1 MPNIPKFLKNKDD
14 SQKSTSSF
22 WAPSGQSLP
31 DQAAV
36 EDKFEIGKYINGLAH
51 FIENCKT
58 PMTIAIQGDWGTGKT
73 SIMKM
78 VQKKIKEENAE
89 SSESSDGKGTAKEE
103 SNIKIINFNTWQF
116 SQFNMDKGL
125 PLIMLERLIS
135 MLQYKDTHLSNFRSD
150 ESIDALKRV
159 MATIGD
165 LIGGTFVQGD
175 INIVKRLFEGNS
187 IKEFAKLGDKYN
199 DLIEDILDIHSK
211 DDNQKNTESPDGAQ
225 SADDKKR
232 VVFFIDDLDRLEPST
247 AVELLEVLK
256 LFLDCPHCVY
266 VLAIDYSVVIRGV
279 KAKYG
284 KDFDEEKGR
293 AFFDKI
299 IQVPFQVPVE
309 RYDINNFVKCCM
321 NETGMIPPSASE
333 DGIGNIENYTSLVKH
348 SIGNNPRAIKRLF
361 NAFLLLE
368 NILGEES
375 YKDETKRLL
384 LFALQCMQN
393 TSGFYPFY
401 QYLIQKRDDDD
412 MIDDLLTLDQIDS
425 EFYDLFKVKDSQK
438 EKFLDCKEKF
448 VNFIST
454 LYNILGIKDKNKDA
468 QIWKDII
475 EVISYSSDTAV
486 SLQPAPSSVSKQYTR
501 ITTKYKYQ
509 GQTYERNNRKGFA
522 LGHLCR
528 KMIIDFIDN
537 VKKNHDEMDRLKA
550 ILDFRRLLKATLEK
564 AEINID
570 NQGDLLFIYRET
582 GTGQNVD
589 IETMQEFNPSIY
601 SSYVTDVDSQ
611 WKGIS
616 DTYHVNI
623 CRIWYAL
630 EIPELIETLKWLGY
644 DPKCTPLK
652 S

>member
-1 MPNIPKFLKNKDD
+1 M
-14 SQKSTSSF
+14 
-22 WAPSGQSLP
+22 
-31 DQAAV
+31 
-36 EDKFEIGKYINGLAH
+36 
-51 FIENCKT
+51 
-58 PMTIAIQGDWGTGKT
+58 
-73 SIMKM
+73 
-78 VQKKIKEENAE
+78 
-89 SSESSDGKGTAKEE
+89 
-103 SNIKIINFNTWQF
+103 
-116 SQFNMDKGL
+116 
-125 PLIMLERLIS
+125 
-135 MLQYKDTHLSNFRSD
+135 
-150 ESIDALKRV
+150 
-159 MATIGD
+159 
-165 LIGGTFVQGD
+165 
-175 INIVKRLFEGNS
+175 
-187 IKEFAKLGDKYN
+187 
-199 DLIEDILDIHSK
+199 
-211 DDNQKNTESPDGAQ
+211 
-225 SADDKKR
+225 
-232 VVFFIDDLDRLEPST
+232 VFFIDDLDRLEPST

-309 RYDINNFVKCCM
+309 RYDINNFIKSCM
-321 NETGMIPPSASE
+321 NETGITPPSAAK
-333 DGIGNIENYTSLVKH
+333 DGIGNVKNYTSLVKH

-375 YKDETKRLL
+375 YYKDEKKQIL

-438 EKFLDCKEKF
+438 EKFQDCKEKF
-448 VNFIST
+448 ANFIST
-454 LYNILGIKDKNKDA
+454 LYDILGITNKDKNDE
-468 QIWKDII
+468 IWKDII

-501 ITTKYKYQ
+501 VTTKYEYR
-509 GQTYERNNRKGFA
+509 GQTYERNDRRGFA
-522 LGHLCR
+522 LGNLCR

-550 ILDFRRLLKATLEK
+550 ILNFRRLLKDTLEK
-564 AEINID
+564 AEINIAS
-570 NQGDLLFIYRET
+570 QGDLLFIYWET
-582 GTGQNVD
+582 GNGQKVD
-589 IETMQEFNPSIY
+589 IETAQEFNPSIY
-601 SSYVTDVDSQ
+601 SSYVTDVAAQ
-611 WKGIS
+611 WKDIS
-616 DTYHVNI
+616 DTFHINI

-630 EIPELIETLKWLGY
+630 EIPELIETLKRLRY

>member
-1 MPNIPKFLKNKDD
+1 MPMFLKNIKD
-14 SQKSTSSF
+14 TSERYASRMM
-22 WAPSGQSLP
+22 APSGQSLP

-36 EDKFEIGKYINGLAH
+36 VDKFEIGRYINGLAH
-51 FIENCKT
+51 FIENCKM

-78 VQKKIKEENAE
+78 VQKKIDEENAAH
-89 SSESSDGKGTAKEE
+89 SESGSVNEISQEA

-187 IKEFAKLGDKYN
+187 IKEFAKLGDKYK
-199 DLIEDILDIHSK
+199 DLIEDILDIHHNGGK
-211 DDNQKNTESPDGAQ
+211 ESADSPERAQ
-225 SADDKKR
+225 SADDRKR
-232 VVFFIDDLDRLEPST
+232 VIFFIDDLDRLEPST

-309 RYDINNFVKCCM
+309 RYDINNFIKSCM
-321 NETGMIPPSASE
+321 NETGITPPSAAK
-333 DGIGNIENYTSLVKH
+333 DGIGNVKNYTSLVKH

-375 YKDETKRLL
+375 YYKDEKKQIL

-438 EKFLDCKEKF
+438 EKFQDCKEKF
-448 VNFIST
+448 ANFIST
-454 LYNILGIKDKNKDA
+454 LYNILGITNKDKNDE
-468 QIWKDII
+468 IWKDII

-501 ITTKYKYQ
+501 VTTKYEYR
-509 GQTYERNNRKGFA
+509 GQTYERNDRRGFA
-522 LGHLCR
+522 LGNLCR

-550 ILDFRRLLKATLEK
+550 ILDFRHLLKDTLEK
-564 AEINID
+564 AEINIAS
-570 NQGDLLFIYRET
+570 QGDLLFIYRET
-582 GTGQNVD
+582 GNGQKVD
-589 IETMQEFNPSIY
+589 IETAQEFNPSIY
-601 SSYVTDVDSQ
+601 SSYVTDVDAQ
-611 WKGIS
+611 WKDIS
-616 DTYHVNI
+616 DTFHINI

-630 EIPELIETLKWLGY
+630 EIPELIETLKWRGY

>member
-1 MPNIPKFLKNKDD
+1 MPMFLKNIKD
-14 SQKSTSSF
+14 TSERYASRMM
-22 WAPSGQSLP
+22 ATSGQSLP

-36 EDKFEIGKYINGLAH
+36 VDKFEIGRYINGLAH

-78 VQKKIKEENAE
+78 VQKKIDEENAAP
-89 SSESSDGKGTAKEE
+89 SESGSVNEISQEA

-187 IKEFAKLGDKYN
+187 IKEFAKLGDKYK
-199 DLIEDILDIHSK
+199 DLIEDILDIHHNGGK
-211 DDNQKNTESPDGAQ
+211 ERADSPARAQ
-225 SADDKKR
+225 SADDRKR

-309 RYDINNFVKCCM
+309 RYDINNFIKSCM
-321 NETGMIPPSASE
+321 NETGIIPPSAAK
-333 DGIGNIENYTSLVKH
+333 DGIGNVKNYTSLVKH

-375 YKDETKRLL
+375 YYKGRKETDSSFCTAMHAEYLRFLSLL
-384 LFALQCMQN
+384 
-393 TSGFYPFY
+393 
-401 QYLIQKRDDDD
+401 
-412 MIDDLLTLDQIDS
+412 
-425 EFYDLFKVKDSQK
+425 
-438 EKFLDCKEKF
+438 
-448 VNFIST
+448 
-454 LYNILGIKDKNKDA
+454 
-468 QIWKDII
+468 
-475 EVISYSSDTAV
+475 
-486 SLQPAPSSVSKQYTR
+486 SVPYT
-501 ITTKYKYQ
+501 
-509 GQTYERNNRKGFA
+509 
-522 LGHLCR
+522 
-528 KMIIDFIDN
+528 
-537 VKKNHDEMDRLKA
+537 
-550 ILDFRRLLKATLEK
+550 
-564 AEINID
+564 
-570 NQGDLLFIYRET
+570 ET
-582 GTGQNVD
+582 G
-589 IETMQEFNPSIY
+589 
-601 SSYVTDVDSQ
+601 
-611 WKGIS
+611 
-616 DTYHVNI
+616 
-623 CRIWYAL
+623 RR
-630 EIPELIETLKWLGY
+630 
-644 DPKCTPLK
+644 
-652 S
+652 